1 MFHRKSLVLND
12 VDDLIFVDESWNFSQ
27 RLERRGNHAGRRGL
41 FLFLGEP
48 MGRAKDDLAAIDDP

>member
-1 MFHRKSLVLND
+1 MKKDEDRKMKQSRVISFLD
-12 VDDLIFVDESWNFSQ
+12 
-27 RLERRGNHAGRRGL
+27 RLEYRVLSREGL